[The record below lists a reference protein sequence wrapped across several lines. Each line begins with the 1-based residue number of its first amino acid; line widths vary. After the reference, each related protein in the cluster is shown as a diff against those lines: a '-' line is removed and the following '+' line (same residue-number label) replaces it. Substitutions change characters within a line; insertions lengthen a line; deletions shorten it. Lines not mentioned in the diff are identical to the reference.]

1 MESNQNVYICWW
13 QYLQKTRYFKL
24 IVGIIFHTRLSNCT
38 DLVHDANDIHHNQ
51 TDKSVL
57 KVNRMDDISDIYLH
71 L

>member
-1 MESNQNVYICWW
+1 M
-13 QYLQKTRYFKL
+13 
-24 IVGIIFHTRLSNCT
+24 
-38 DLVHDANDIHHNQ
+38 HDAKDIHPNQ

>member
-1 MESNQNVYICWW
+1 M
-13 QYLQKTRYFKL
+13 
-24 IVGIIFHTRLSNCT
+24 
-38 DLVHDANDIHHNQ
+38 HDAKDIHHNK